1 MYLVALLLA
10 LFVGWYLW
18 KGGLKKR
25 VSAVG
30 MDELEARR
38 ILELAL
44 DAGQDEIIAAH
55 RRIIA
60 RVHPDKGGS
69 AELARRVN
77 MARDLLLA
85 RLRERNTAVSG

>member
-1 MYLVALLLA
+1 MALFALLLA
-10 LFVGWYLW
+10 VFVGWYLW

-25 VSAVG
+25 VSAVA

-38 ILELAL
+38 ILELGI
-44 DAGQDEIIAAH
+44 DAGPDEIVAAH

-60 RVHPDKGGS
+60 LVHPDKGGS

-85 RLRERNTAVSG
+85 RQRVA